1 MGFYRKTKLFSY
13 QLQVAAATFQ
23 LNCVPRQL
31 SLTACLW
38 QLLFRVL
45 VVKCHQ
51 FSVTSLQQAVD
62 SITLALPTEEM
73 PMSWRNEIEEI
84 RRREE
89 LAKKM
94 GGEERI
100 QRQHDNGRLTVRER
114 IDALVD
120 PGSFHEIGALAGRAN
135 YDGQSE
141 LKDFTPSNFVLG
153 TADIDGRRVVIGGDD
168 FTVRGGA
175 ADAKIGDKSGYGEKY
190 ALEMRLPLIRL
201 VDGSGGG
208 GSVKTLEMVGH
219 SYVPALHGF
228 ETTMKLMGVVPVI
241 CACMGSV
248 AGLGAVRVTISHFS
262 LMIKGTSQL
271 FVAGPPVVE
280 RGFGKPV
287 GKNELGGSQIHAHG
301 SGAVDNEVESEPE
314 AFKTIKLFL
323 SYLPQN
329 VWQAPTRTER
339 TDRVDRREESLLT
352 VIPRDRRQMYQIRE
366 IINAIVDVDSFFEI
380 NAGYG
385 ESLVVGLA
393 RLDGFSIGVIANDT
407 CHHGGAVNAT
417 ASEKMMRFVDLCDTF
432 HIPVVNLVDNPGF
445 LIGVQAE
452 EEGTV
457 RLGSRALMAIYQSTV
472 PWVSVIIRRCYGV
485 AGAGHGKTDGLNL
498 RYAWPSADWGSLPI
512 EGGVQAA
519 YRRDIEAAEDAD
531 ARRQELEDMLEQ
543 YRSPLRTAEAFGV
556 EDVLDPRDTRPL
568 LCDWVEL
575 AYEIIPTQLGPKARS
590 PRA

>member
-1 MGFYRKTKLFSY
+1 
-13 QLQVAAATFQ
+13 
-23 LNCVPRQL
+23 
-31 SLTACLW
+31 
-38 QLLFRVL
+38 
-45 VVKCHQ
+45 
-51 FSVTSLQQAVD
+51 
-62 SITLALPTEEM
+62 M
-73 PMSWRNEIEEI
+73 PMSWQDEIDEL
-84 RRREE
+84 RKREA
-89 LAKKM
+89 LARQM

-114 IDALVD
+114 IEALVD
-120 PGSFHEIGALAGRAN
+120 EDSFHEIGALAGKAS
-135 YDGQSE
+135 YDEDGN
-141 LKDFTPSNFVLG
+141 LDTFTPSNFVLG
-153 TADIDGRRVVIGGDD
+153 TADINGRRVVIGGDD

-190 ALEMRLPLIRL
+190 ALEMRLPLICL

-219 SYVPALHGF
+219 SYVPALKGF
-228 ETTMKLMGVVPVI
+228 ETTMKLMGHVPVV

-287 GKNELGGSQIHAHG
+287 EKNELGGSQIHAHG
-301 SGAVDNEVESEPE
+301 SGAVDNEVDTEPD
-314 AFKTIKLFL
+314 AFETIKQFL

-329 VWQAPTRTER
+329 VWQVPPRIDPEDPA
-339 TDRVDRREESLLT
+339 DRREESLLS
-352 VIPRDRRQMYQIRE
+352 VIPRDRRQMYEVRE
-366 IINAIVDVDSFFEI
+366 VIEAVVDRLSFFEI
-380 NAGYG
+380 NPGYG
-385 ESLVVGLA
+385 EALVVGLA
-393 RLDGFSIGVIANDT
+393 RLDGYSVGIMANDT

-432 HIPVVNLVDNPGF
+432 HMPVVNLVDNPGF
-445 LIGVQAE
+445 LIGIQAE

-457 RLGSRALMAIYQSTV
+457 RLGSRALMAVYQSTI
-472 PWVSVIIRRCYGV
+472 PWISVIIRRCYGV

-519 YRRDIEAAEDAD
+519 YRRDIEAADDPD
-531 ARRQELEDMLEQ
+531 ARRRELEDMLEQ
-543 YRSPLRTAEAFGV
+543 YRSPLKTAEAFGV
-556 EDVLDPRDTRPL
+556 EEVIDPRDTRPL
-568 LCDWVEL
+568 LCDWVRL
-575 AYEIIPTQLGPKARS
+575 AYEIIPTQLGPKART
-590 PRA
+590 PRP